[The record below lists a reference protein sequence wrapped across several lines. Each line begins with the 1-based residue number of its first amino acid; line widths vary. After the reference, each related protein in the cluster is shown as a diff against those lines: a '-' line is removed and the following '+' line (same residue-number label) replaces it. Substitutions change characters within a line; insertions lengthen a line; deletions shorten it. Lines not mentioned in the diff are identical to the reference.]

1 MEDKIYFL
9 ENEIRTK
16 KQEVSASISQEASNL
31 KEENGR
37 MRK

>member
-9 ENEIRTK
+9 ENEIRSK
-16 KQEVSASISQEASNL
+16 KHELNASVSAEATNL
-31 KEENGR
+31 KDENGR